1 MANTNRQIAYP
12 EVAYPELQP
21 VIERQ
26 VKRQPVK
33 KSQYKKR
40 TTRFEYLLYLTINAA
55 LVLGVVQ
62 CARTLITA
70 SFNLSQLVSSQASVQ
85 SFFNQTKVENK
96 VLNEKIRVYSS
107 PSGIEELA
115 RNYLNMVG
123 ENELPVRFQ

>member
-1 MANTNRQIAYP
+1 MAYTNRQFAYT

-26 VKRQPVK
+26 VKRQPVR

-55 LVLGVVQ
+55 LIFGVVQ

-70 SFNLSQLVSSQASVQ
+70 TFNLSQLANSQASVQ
-85 SFFNQTKVENK
+85 TFFNQTKVENK
-96 VLNEKIRVYSS
+96 ILNDKIRVYSS